1 MHAIPFPKSVLQTSL
16 VLGLFALVALAGS
29 AQASG
34 IRITGPSIYLEL
46 QGGQAPGTLGDGLEI
61 FSANDLEFMQNELAA
76 DGIETAGHITMFLAE
91 TADGWSFVSLFDGT
105 GRGCI
110 GGNDSFLGFNSVTGI
125 EAHRHWNTDQ
135 GGSVDWWDLGNQTQL
150 ADGTFQWESGETS
163 EGFAWGNLSE
173 GMAGTATY
181 VNMGLDQLAPSA
193 MFQFL
198 TWDGTKWDLAL
209 GADFADGSDSFAL
222 TFKVIPA
229 PGAVA
234 LLGVAGIGF
243 RRRRR

>member
-1 MHAIPFPKSVLQTSL
+1 MRSFQFPKSAQQTPL
-16 VLGLFALVALAGS
+16 ILALFALLALAGP
-29 AQASG
+29 AHASG

-46 QGGQAPGTLGDGLEI
+46 QGGQAPGILGDGLEI
-61 FSANDLEFMQNELAA
+61 FSGNDLQFMQNELAA

-91 TADGWSFVSLFDGT
+91 TADGWSFVSLFDGN
-105 GRGCI
+105 GRGCL
-110 GGNDSFLGFNSVTGI
+110 GSNDSFLGFNSVTGI
-125 EAHRHWNTDQ
+125 DANRHWNTDQ
-135 GGSVDWWDLGNQTQL
+135 GGSVEWWDLGNQTQL

-181 VNMGLDQLAPSA
+181 VNMGLDQLSPSS

-209 GADFADGSDSFAL
+209 GADFADDSDSFAL
-222 TFKVIPA
+222 AFKVIPA

-234 LLGVAGIGF
+234 LFCVAGFGF

>member
-1 MHAIPFPKSVLQTSL
+1 MRFLPTTIPGRPLL
-16 VLGLFALVALAGS
+16 LLLALVAIGAIS
-29 AQASG
+29 EAAQASG

-46 QGGQAPGTLGDGLEI
+46 EGGALPGMLGDGLEI
-61 FSANDLEFMQNELAA
+61 FTADDLAFMQAELAA
-76 DGIETAGHITMFLAE
+76 DGIDTAGRITMFLANTE
-91 TADGWSFVSLFDGT
+91 DGWSFVSLFDRNGT
-105 GRGCI
+105 GGI
-110 GGNDSFLGFNSVTGI
+110 GSNDSFLGFNSVTGI
-125 EAHRHWNTDQ
+125 DANRHWNTDQ
-135 GGSVDWWDLGNQTQL
+135 GGNVNWWDLGNQSQL
-150 ADGTFQWESGETS
+150 VDGTFEWESGVTS

-198 TWDGTKWDLAL
+198 TWNGTKWDLAL

-222 TFKVIPA
+222 AFKVIPA

-234 LLGVAGIGF
+234 LLCIAAVGS